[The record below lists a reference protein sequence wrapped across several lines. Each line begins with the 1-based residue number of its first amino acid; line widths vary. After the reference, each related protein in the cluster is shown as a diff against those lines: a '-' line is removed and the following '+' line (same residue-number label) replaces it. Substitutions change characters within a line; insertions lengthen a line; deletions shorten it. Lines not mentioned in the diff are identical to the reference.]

1 MGNRAHADTL
11 NYNGSDRAA
20 MHANR
25 AKEKDEVKPATTQKE
40 RAEKFQWTEVAP
52 VDLDR
57 YGRRAGDIITQGASR
72 RTPKKPRRRR

>member
-1 MGNRAHADTL
+1 VHAKREKETD
-11 NYNGSDRAA
+11 GVRPAA
-20 MHANR
+20 S
-25 AKEKDEVKPATTQKE
+25 QKE

-57 YGRRAGDIITQGASR
+57 HARRAGEIIAQGATR

>member
-1 MGNRAHADTL
+1 
-11 NYNGSDRAA
+11 
-20 MHANR
+20 MHAKR
-25 AKEKDEVKPATTQKE
+25 EKETDGLKQAASQKE

-57 YGRRAGDIITQGASR
+57 YARRAGEIIARAASR